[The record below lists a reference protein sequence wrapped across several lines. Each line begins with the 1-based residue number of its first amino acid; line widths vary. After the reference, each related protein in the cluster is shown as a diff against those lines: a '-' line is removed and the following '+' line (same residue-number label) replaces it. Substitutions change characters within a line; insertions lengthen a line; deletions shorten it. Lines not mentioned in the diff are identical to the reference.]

1 MIRVFPV
8 AAEGSPHFT
17 DDFFVMR
24 AGKRHGGI
32 DIFADKG
39 TPIVAVDDGALE
51 FREDPLGGHAFY
63 LHAPDGAVYYGAHLD
78 AYEGQ
83 SPRNVVAGEVLGYVG
98 QTGNAATTSPHLHF
112 ELHPSGGIAVD
123 PFGQL
128 SGLTPPS
135 VTSSAGVLD
144 VPPAPPMA
152 PKEPPIAVVPGPVPP
167 IPRSPARRRAGA
179 GGIFAGVALGGMFAL
194 ALSRGR

>member
-8 AAEGSPHFT
+8 AAEGHPHFT

-63 LHAPDGAVYYGAHLD
+63 LHASDGAVYYGAHLD
-78 AYEGQ
+78 AYEGP
-83 SPRNVVAGEVLGYVG
+83 SPRNAVAGEVLGYVG
-98 QTGNAATTSPHLHF
+98 QTGNASSTSPHLHF
-112 ELHPSGGIAVD
+112 ELHPSGGIGVD

-128 SGLTPPS
+128 SALTPPS

-144 VPPAPPMA
+144 VPPAPPSP
-152 PKEPPIAVVPGPVPP
+152 PKEEPIAVVPGPVPP
-167 IPRSPARRRAGA
+167 IPPSPTRRRTGA
-179 GGIFAGVALGGMFAL
+179 GPLLALAGLGGMFAI
-194 ALSRGR
+194 AVSRGR